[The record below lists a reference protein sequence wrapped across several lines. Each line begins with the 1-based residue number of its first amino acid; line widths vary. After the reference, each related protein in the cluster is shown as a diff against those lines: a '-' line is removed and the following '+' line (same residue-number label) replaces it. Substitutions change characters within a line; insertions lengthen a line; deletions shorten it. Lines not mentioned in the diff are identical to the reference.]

1 MSNQEGKTVG
11 EAAGLTPHQVT
22 VLLVDDQA
30 FVGEAVRRM
39 LDGEAGI
46 TYHYCQDPTRAIQMA
61 LEIRPTVI
69 LQDLVMPEID
79 GLTLVRFFRANDVL
93 RDVPLIVLST
103 KEEPAV
109 KAEAFAMGA
118 NDYLVKLPDR
128 IELLA
133 RIRYHSR
140 GYIALLQRN
149 EVMKKLEAELAEAA
163 SYVTNLLPKPVA
175 SGPVR
180 ADWRFIPSTSLGG
193 DSLGYHWLDDEH
205 LVVFLLDVCGHGVG
219 AALLSVSVMN
229 VLRAQTLP
237 NVDFRE
243 PDQVLKALNE
253 TFQME
258 RHSGMYFTIWYGV
271 YRKSTR
277 VMTFS
282 SGGHPAALVLADP
295 TADPVSVTRLMT
307 ANFIV
312 GALPNRAFKK
322 AEYELPPGAHL
333 YIFSDGVYEI
343 TKPDGQMWDYEGF
356 VELMRQ
362 PVAPGTSRM
371 DSLIGL
377 VRAMCSDPALPDDFT
392 ILEVVFE

>member
-1 MSNQEGKTVG
+1 MTSEQNKVGG

-39 LDGEAGI
+39 LKDETDI
-46 TYHYCQDPTRAIQMA
+46 SYHFCQDPTKAIQMA
-61 LEIRPTVI
+61 GEIRPTVI

-79 GLTLVRFFRANDVL
+79 GLTLVKFFRANDTL

-103 KEEPAV
+103 KEEPTV
-109 KAEAFAMGA
+109 KAEAFATGA

-149 EVMKKLEAELAEAA
+149 EMMKKLEAELAEAA
-163 SYVTNLLPKPVA
+163 QYVTNLLPKPVA
-175 SGPVR
+175 SGAVR

-193 DSLGYHWLDDEH
+193 DSLGYHWLDDDH
-205 LVVFLLDVCGHGVG
+205 FVVFLLDVCGHGVG

-258 RHSGMYFTIWYGV
+258 RHGGMYFTIWYGV

-277 VMTFS
+277 TLVFS
-282 SGGHPAALVLADP
+282 SGGHPAALLVDP
-295 TADPVSVTRLMT
+295 AQTGVPAIGRLMT
-307 ANFIV
+307 PNFIV
-312 GALPNRAFKK
+312 GALPNKTFKRSEQK
-322 AEYELPPGAHL
+322 LPAGAQL
-333 YIFSDGVYEI
+333 LVFSDGVYEI
-343 TKPDGQMWDYEGF
+343 TKPDGEMWDYNGF
-356 VELMRQ
+356 VDFMSAR
-362 PVAPGTSRM
+362 PPAGVSRM
-371 DSLIGL
+371 DDLL
-377 VRAMCSDPALPDDFT
+377 THVRTLCSDPSLPDDFT
-392 ILEVVFE
+392 ILEVTFE